1 MERAETKRLYRGE
14 WRTFMLWQILV
25 QFLFRLAFGLAS
37 AMAFTSTRDVTPGFF
52 RVHLWVAMGLTT
64 FLAAAVWLIPEFPD
78 RSTVLA
84 LAIGATVTSYVGAI
98 VWLYERRRLGW
109 WLLMAVAG
117 WNLLGILHGLN
128 GPTDTAAAWTSI
140 AWGALDRISAGW
152 LLGLTFAAML
162 LGHWYLNT
170 PTMKLAPLQRLIVAM
185 AIIGV
190 MRIGFSATGLW
201 SSWTQVSA
209 NDGPNSLFL
218 AFLALRWLAGLIGL
232 LALALMTWWTL
243 KIPNTQSATGI
254 LYVAVIFAFLGEL
267 TSQFLSSQTLYPV

>member
-1 MERAETKRLYRGE
+1 
-14 WRTFMLWQILV
+14 MLWQILV

-37 AMAFTSTRDVTPGFF
+37 AMAFTSTREVTPGFF

-64 FLAAAVWLIPEFPD
+64 FLAAAVYLVPDFPD
-78 RSTVLA
+78 RSTILT
-84 LAIGATVTSYVGAI
+84 LAIGATVSSYVGAI
-98 VWLYERRRLGW
+98 VWLYEQRRLGW

-117 WNLLGILHGLN
+117 WNLLGILHGLELSPS
-128 GPTDTAAAWTSI
+128 GGGSWMVTSWAAF
-140 AWGALDRISAGW
+140 DRISAAW

-170 PTMKLAPLQRLIVAM
+170 PTMKLVPLQRLIVAM
-185 AIIGV
+185 AVIGMIRV
-190 MRIGFSATGLW
+190 AFSATGLW
-201 SSWTQVSA
+201 SSWSGVA
-209 NDGPNSLFL
+209 GDHGPSSLFL